1 MARNALD
8 ADEVR
13 IAMKVYKLDAD
24 MNEYESFRLLN
35 EYNIFLRNF
44 RKEMSKKDNEY
55 SLVWSDNYFR

>member
-1 MARNALD
+1 MVRNVLD

-13 IAMKVYKLDAD
+13 IEIKIYKLDAD

-35 EYNIFLRNF
+35 EDNIFLRNF

>member
-1 MARNALD
+1 MVRNVLD

-13 IAMKVYKLDAD
+13 IEMKIYKLDAD

-35 EYNIFLRNF
+35 EDNIFLRNF